1 MNKQQVRKMYN
12 DVISKYG
19 FTPDFDLDQFDEDE
33 VLQFSCRN
41 NGDVGDGKFGMPD
54 YQNAKSIMK
63 ELKSQYSIAMDI
75 ECVDEWVIITIEST

>member
-1 MNKQQVRKMYN
+1 
-12 DVISKYG
+12 
-19 FTPDFDLDQFDEDE
+19 
-33 VLQFSCRN
+33 
-41 NGDVGDGKFGMPD
+41 MPD